1 MKNLLINTLS
11 KLAFF
16 NLVCIWFPYLCDI
29 KNNSTMSI
37 TLKKIKNITSE
48 ACVTIIL
55 NTHRTKPDNIQD
67 PINLKNLVKNAEN
80 RLLADYEKRFAQPI
94 IDRLN
99 DLADSIDHQYN
110 LESLILFVNENIA
123 EYTRLPIGVV
133 DRVVL
138 DNTFATRDLVRAMNQ
153 EANYYVLILNR
164 QEVRLLEAQNDKFV
178 QEVKGEFPM
187 DNDVYSTDRHK
198 LSMAKGQDNMIE
210 EFFNRVDK
218 AMLAATAER
227 PLPVLLAAET
237 RNFDHY
243 VKIADKKD
251 LILGHINKDGSE
263 VKAHQIVADAW
274 EEVKSITKSK
284 QAERI
289 SELKKAVSEGNF
301 VSDFNDIWSAISE
314 GRGKTLF
321 VKKGFF
327 QPALISGNEILLVD
341 KIERD
346 QKGVCDD
353 VIDEMIEKNLSFG
366 GDTVF
371 VEGDE
376 LSDFQGLGLV
386 TRY

>member
-1 MKNLLINTLS
+1 M
-11 KLAFF
+11 
-16 NLVCIWFPYLCDI
+16 
-29 KNNSTMSI
+29 ST
-37 TLKKIKNITSE
+37 TLKKIKNVTSE

-55 NTHRTKPDNIQD
+55 NTHRTKPDNLQD
-67 PINLKNLVKNAEN
+67 PINLKNLVKNAES

-99 DLADSIDHQYN
+99 KLVDSIDHQYN
-110 LESLILFVNENIA
+110 LESLILFVNENTE
-123 EYTRLPIGVV
+123 EYTRLPISVE
-133 DRVVL
+133 DRVVV

-153 EANYYVLILNR
+153 EANYYVLVLNK

-178 QEVKGEFPM
+178 QELKGEFPM
-187 DNDVYSTDRHK
+187 ENDVYTTDRHK
-198 LSMAKGQDNMIE
+198 SSMAKGQDNMIE

-218 AMLAATAER
+218 AMMAATSER

-237 RNFDHY
+237 RNFNHY

-274 EEVKSITKSK
+274 EEVKSITKTK

-289 SELKKAVSEGNF
+289 SELKNAVSEGKF
-301 VSDFNDIWSAISE
+301 LSDFNDIWTAISE
-314 GRGKTLF
+314 GKGKTLF

-327 QPALISGNEILLVD
+327 QPALVSGNEILLVD

-353 VIDEMIEKNLSFG
+353 VIDEMIEKNIAFG

-371 VEGDE
+371 VEGNE
-376 LSDFQGLGLV
+376 LADFQELGLV

>member
-1 MKNLLINTLS
+1 M
-11 KLAFF
+11 
-16 NLVCIWFPYLCDI
+16 
-29 KNNSTMSI
+29 STI
-37 TLKKIKNITSE
+37 LKKIKNITSE

-80 RLLADYEKRFAQPI
+80 RLLADFEKRFAQPI

-99 DLADSIDHQYN
+99 KLADSIDHQFN
-110 LESLILFVNENIA
+110 LESLILFVNEEIA
-123 EYTRLPIGVV
+123 EYTRLPINVV
-133 DRVVL
+133 DRVVV

-178 QEVKGEFPM
+178 QELKGEFPM
-187 DNDVYSTDRHK
+187 ENDVYTTDRHK
-198 LSMAKGQDNMIE
+198 SSMAKGQDNMIE

-218 AMLAATAER
+218 AMLSATSER

-274 EEVKSITKSK
+274 EEVKSITKTK
-284 QAERI
+284 QTERI
-289 SELKKAVSEGNF
+289 SELKKAVSEGKF
-301 VSDFNDIWSAISE
+301 LSDFNDIWTAISE
-314 GRGKTLF
+314 GKGRTIF
-321 VKKGFF
+321 VKKGYF

-353 VIDEMIEKNLSFG
+353 VIDEMIEKNLAFG

-376 LSDFQGLGLV
+376 LADFQGLGLV